1 MTNTWVI
8 LGFMSA
14 NKISLTTSK
23 IKALTCE
30 EGKSQSIYWD
40 SKTPSL
46 GVRITPTGNKAFI
59 FQTWFNNTNLRV
71 TIGDVNTWAIDKAQT
86 EARRLKVLTDQGI
99 DPREQRAE
107 QKAEHTARNAK
118 SELGLVVW
126 KEYIK
131 ARKANWG
138 ERHLADH
145 LDMVRLGGETI
156 KRGLRKNQVAVK
168 KVGILYSL
176 LSKPLNEL
184 NREAVQAWIKSE
196 VNVRAGRVR
205 IALSALKAFIT
216 WMNDNPNYKGLV
228 DAGTCD
234 RLTRELPAKK
244 AKDDSLQREQIKPW
258 FNGVNKINNLT
269 IRNYLQI
276 LLLTG
281 ARRNEIATMK
291 WADVD
296 LRWKTALIRDKVEGN
311 RKIPITP
318 YVELLLNQLPRKG
331 VYVFHSSSEAG
342 YLKEPRKAHQQVLKD
357 EGLPQ
362 LSIHGLR
369 RSFGTLAEWVECPAG
384 ISAQIMGHKPSAIA
398 EKHYRARPIDLL
410 RKWHAQI
417 EKFILDDAGIPQPK
431 EGEKLIRVVGD

>member
-1 MTNTWVI
+1 M
-8 LGFMSA
+8 A
-14 NKISLTTSK
+14 
-23 IKALTCE
+23 E
-30 EGKSQSIYWD
+30 SIAFASGRINGLKCPLDKQQVMYWD
-40 SKTPSL
+40 SKTPNL
-46 GVRITPTGNKAFI
+46 AVRVTKNQARSFI
-59 FQTWFNNTNLRV
+59 FQGKLNGTAIRI
-71 TIGDVNTWAIDKAQT
+71 TIGGLDSWNIAQAQA
-86 EARRLKVLTDQGI
+86 EARRLKVLIDQGI

-107 QKAEHTARNAK
+107 QQAQHKARNAK
-118 SELGLVVW
+118 SELGLAAW

-131 ARKANWG
+131 ARKSNWG

-168 KVGILYSL
+168 KAGILYPL

-184 NREAVQAWIKSE
+184 SREAVQAWIKSE

-331 VYVFHSSSEAG
+331 AYVFYSSSTAG

-357 EGLPQ
+357 EGLPP

-410 RKWHAQI
+410 RKWHTQI

-431 EGEKLIRVVGD
+431 EGEKLIRVVSE